1 MLSNPSMQGP
11 PGLFHRKR
19 QQEKAKNLTQNKD
32 AEASESK
39 PLLLPIKPNHCRQPT
54 MKLPGSANG
63 NFASTLRNGS
73 APPRKIMNVN
83 KGSVGPIVFGNTS
96 ADSNTTAADST
107 N

>member
-1 MLSNPSMQGP
+1 M
-11 PGLFHRKR
+11 
-19 QQEKAKNLTQNKD
+19 NKGGE
-32 AEASESK
+32 EATDSK

-73 APPRKIMNVN
+73 APPRKILN
-83 KGSVGPIVFGNTS
+83 KGSVVNGNSS
-96 ADSNTTAADST
+96 ADSQTTADTTT